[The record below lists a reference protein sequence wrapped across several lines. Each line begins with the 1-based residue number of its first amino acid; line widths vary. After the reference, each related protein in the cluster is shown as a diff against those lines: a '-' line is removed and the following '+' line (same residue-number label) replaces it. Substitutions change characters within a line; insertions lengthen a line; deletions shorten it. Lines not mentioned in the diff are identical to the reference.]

1 MVEPWRLTATESVRA
16 IRAGWLSPAS
26 LVESCLERARACEPR
41 TYAFAHLDPA
51 LARAEATRCAA
62 LGTDTALAGVP
73 FAVKDNLDTAL
84 APTGNGS
91 AIWAGYRPRADA
103 AAVALTRRAGGA
115 YFGKAAMTEFAAM
128 TPAATT
134 NPADHA
140 YSPGGSSSG
149 SAAAVAEGSVPLAL
163 GTQTGGSIIR
173 PAAYCGVVGF
183 KPSFGAIHRGGLRI
197 MSESL
202 DTIGV
207 LARSVAD
214 CALLFCALTGL
225 RAGGSRLRPERA
237 PRLAFIL
244 GPAVDRAARETVE
257 LIERTAKVFARAGA
271 TVSWPR
277 LPPAVNAAF
286 HVHETVMY
294 GETLAALAWERET
307 APGLISPRLSARL
320 DAAAGLSATEIEE
333 ARRVQENSRR
343 AFDEFGAHFD
353 AIVTPSAPGEA
364 PAMAVA
370 STGDM
375 AFNQLWTALHAP
387 CVTVPSG
394 LGPNRLPLGLQ
405 IVTPRGGDIAALAWA
420 EWAADAIAFSGAEP
434 RSHQFRDCAGDRFG
448 RSPPETPEG
457 HV

>member
-16 IRAGWLSPAS
+16 IRAGWLSPES
-26 LVESCLERARACEPR
+26 LIESCLERALACEPQ
-41 TYAFAHLDPA
+41 THAFAHLDPA
-51 LARAEATRCAA
+51 LALAEATRCVA
-62 LGTDTALAGVP
+62 LGVDTPLAGVP

-84 APTGNGS
+84 APTANGS
-91 AIWAGYRPRADA
+91 AIWAGHRPRADA

-115 YFGKAAMTEFAAM
+115 YFGKTAMTEFAAM

-134 NPADHA
+134 NPANHA
-140 YSPGGSSSG
+140 HSPGGSSSG

-163 GTQTGGSIIR
+163 GTQTGGSVIR

-183 KPSFGAIHRGGLRI
+183 KPSFGAIHRSGLRI

-202 DTIGV
+202 DTIGI

-214 CALLFCALTGL
+214 CALLFCVLTGL
-225 RAGGSRLRPERA
+225 RVTSSALRPDRA
-237 PRLAFIL
+237 PRLAFTL
-244 GPAVDRAARETVE
+244 GPAADRAARETVE
-257 LIERTAKVFARAGA
+257 LIERAAKAFARAGA

-277 LPPAVNAAF
+277 LPPVVNAAF

-294 GETLAALAWERET
+294 GETVAALSWERET

-320 DAAAGLSATEIEE
+320 DEAAGLSTTEIAR
-333 ARRVQENSRR
+333 ARRVQENARR

-353 AIVTPSAPGEA
+353 AIVTPSAPGQA
-364 PAMAVA
+364 PAMASS

-375 AFNQLWTALHAP
+375 AFNQLWTALHAA
-387 CVTVPSG
+387 CVTVPAG

-405 IVTPRGGDIAALAWA
+405 IVTPRGSDIAALSWA
-420 EWAADAIAFSGAEP
+420 EWASDAI
-434 RSHQFRDCAGDRFG
+434 H
-448 RSPPETPEG
+448 
-457 HV
+457 